1 MTRMY
6 CSRSV
11 NKADLACL
19 REALEAERAIV
30 IPTDTIYGVGT
41 TPYSTKAVNDLLALK
56 GRGRH
61 MPPPVLVPSIEQAQA
76 VSAELDERARAL
88 MEHLWPGAL
97 TVILKSNPRIDFDL
111 GDIEDTIAV
120 RMPDH
125 PIALDIL
132 RHTGPLAVTSANL
145 TAQPPATT
153 CDDAIAYFGE
163 GVAHYVDSGPTPG
176 PVPSTIVDL
185 TGPAA
190 TIVRRGAIEV
200 PTIEQIVAIN

>member
-1 MTRMY
+1 MTRIY

-11 NKADLACL
+11 NKSDLACL
-19 REALEAERAIV
+19 RQALEAGHAIV
-30 IPTDTIYGVGT
+30 LPTDTVYGIGT

-56 GRGRH
+56 GRGRQ
-61 MPPPVLVPSIEQAQA
+61 MPPPVLVPSIECTEA
-76 VSAELDERARAL
+76 VSAQLDERARAL
-88 MEHLWPGAL
+88 MEQLWPGAL
-97 TVILKSNPRIDFDL
+97 TIILRSNPRIDFDL

-125 PIALDIL
+125 PVALDL
-132 RHTGPLAVTSANL
+132 LHHTGPLAVTSANL
-145 TAQPPATT
+145 TGQPPATT

-185 TGPAA
+185 TGVSAKLVRKGAIAPAA
-190 TIVRRGAIEV
+190 IE
-200 PTIEQIVAIN
+200 EIVAMN